1 MSGLLPG
8 MEPLDKSTLEQ
19 LANAER
25 IEVTDIRS
33 MVCFSPKGE
42 AVVLLLFNGSHAA
55 FIPCDGIEALR
66 VMFEALPARVE
77 KAKLAMALHVAG
89 APNSGVV
96 AVDVRD
102 DDDDDDEKKN

>member
-1 MSGLLPG
+1 
-8 MEPLDKSTLEQ
+8 
-19 LANAER
+19 
-25 IEVTDIRS
+25 
-33 MVCFSPKGE
+33 
-42 AVVLLLFNGSHAA
+42 
-55 FIPCDGIEALR
+55 
-66 VMFEALPARVE
+66 MFEALPARVE